1 VGAGALCA
9 LSQNVFQLMAFRV
22 LQAIGAGAAATVATA
37 IVKDTYSGRKREI
50 TLAAVSA
57 IAVLAP
63 LVSPVV
69 GGLILRLAPWRVAFV
84 AQAILGAVV
93 LAGAVALQET
103 LGETLTG
110 NPLRS
115 LARLGTVLK
124 NGTFSL
130 LLVNFSLIGMASMA
144 FISASPYIFQDT
156 FGVSS
161 QTYTYYYTVFSA
173 GIALGPLAYI
183 VLRRR
188 VERTRILA
196 ACFVVSAASGA
207 LIVILGQRGPW
218 PFMLSLFP
226 GAIAFAAS
234 RPPSVFLM
242 LGQH

>member
-69 GGLILRLAPWRVAFV
+69 GGLILRFAPWRVAFV

-103 LGETLTG
+103 LGERLTG

-207 LIVILGQRGPW
+207 LIVTLGQRGPW
-218 PFMLSLFP
+218 PFILSLFP